1 MRLIDLEFSLP
12 ISPGQRYDIIVEAD
26 ADTTT
31 ETDFWINMRTCHPLA
46 TKEPPYTGIIR
57 YNPSSTREPSRTF
70 PDPGSFNCLDQ
81 PAERLVP
88 IVPRT
93 ITSVPAFTGSDSL
106 YVANY
111 NLSRDGAQ
119 VFNWELTNNTLYIDW
134 EEPSLSY
141 VGLDGAASKPFPVD
155 YAPLFID
162 GADDDWVFFVIEG
175 LYNTSHIPHG
185 HDFVILAQNSTE
197 FNPNNYTVSTQN
209 PARRDVAML
218 PVNGYLIIGFQTDNP
233 GVWLM
238 HCHIAWHASSGLA
251 LQFVEREREIGKFV
265 GHEVVREYKD
275 RCKAWREWYEQSPA
289 KQADAGI

>member
-1 MRLIDLEFSLP
+1 
-12 ISPGQRYDIIVEAD
+12 
-26 ADTTT
+26 
-31 ETDFWINMRTCHPLA
+31 MRTCHPLA
-46 TKEPPYTGIIR
+46 TNEPPYTGIIR
-57 YNPSSTREPSRTF
+57 YNPASTIEPSRTF
-70 PDPGSFNCLDQ
+70 LDPGSFNCLDQ

-88 IVPRT
+88 IVPR
-93 ITSVPAFTGSDSL
+93 IIANVPAFKSTDSL

-134 EEPSLSY
+134 EDPSLSY
-141 VGLDGAASKPFPVD
+141 IGLNDSATKPFPVD

-175 LYNTSHIPHG
+175 LYNTSRIPHGHPIPIAHPLHLHG
-185 HDFVILAQNSTE
+185 HDFVILAQSTTK
-197 FNPNNYTVSTQN
+197 FDPNNYTVNTQN

-218 PVNGYLIIGFQTDNP
+218 PANGYLIIGFQTDNP

-238 HCHIAWHASSGLA
+238 HCHIAWHASAGLA
-251 LQFVEREREIGKFV
+251 LQFVEREREIKQFV
-265 GHEVVREYKD
+265 GKSVVREYED
-275 RCKAWREWYEQSPA
+275 RCRAWAAWYKRSPA

>member
-1 MRLIDLEFSLP
+1 
-12 ISPGQRYDIIVEAD
+12 
-26 ADTTT
+26 
-31 ETDFWINMRTCHPLA
+31 MRTCHPLA
-46 TKEPPYTGIIR
+46 TNEPPYTGIIR
-57 YNPSSTREPSRTF
+57 YNPASTIEPSRTF
-70 PDPGSFNCLDQ
+70 LDPGSFNCLDQ

-88 IVPRT
+88 IVPR
-93 ITSVPAFTGSDSL
+93 IIANVPAFKSTDSL

-134 EEPSLSY
+134 EDPSLSY
-141 VGLDGAASKPFPVD
+141 IGLNDSATKPFPVD

-175 LYNTSHIPHG
+175 LYNTSRIPHGHPIPIAHPLHLHG
-185 HDFVILAQNSTE
+185 HDFVILAQSTTE
-197 FNPNNYTVSTQN
+197 FDPNNYTVSTQN

-218 PVNGYLIIGFQTDNP
+218 PANGYLIIGFQTDNP

-238 HCHIAWHASSGLA
+238 HCHIAWHASAGLA
-251 LQFVEREREIGKFV
+251 LQFVEREREIKQIVGKS
-265 GHEVVREYKD
+265 VVREYED
-275 RCKAWREWYEQSPA
+275 RCRAWAAWYKRSPA